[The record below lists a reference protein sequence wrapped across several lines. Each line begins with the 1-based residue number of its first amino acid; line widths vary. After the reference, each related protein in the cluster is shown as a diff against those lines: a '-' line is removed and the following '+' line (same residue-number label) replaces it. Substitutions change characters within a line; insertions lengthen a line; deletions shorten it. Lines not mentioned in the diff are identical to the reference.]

1 MLDAI
6 LGSKTKVRVLRLLAR
21 APTREFALGDMT
33 DALGLSTGSVHPA
46 VRQLVEIRML
56 AVRRVGR
63 SRAFRLNER
72 HVLYAALLSLFGTEG
87 RGLVPVAQEF
97 AKSLPARGT
106 RAVVLF
112 GSAARGVPTPL
123 SDIDVLVVADRSLEP
138 AVRKAAESIL
148 DRYDVNVSPLVLPKE
163 EVDRRL
169 RAFDPLLLTVAQ
181 EGKTLRGRAAWL
193 AR

>member
-6 LGSKTKVRVLRLLAR
+6 LGSKTKVRVLRLLVR
-21 APTREFALGDMT
+21 TPTREFALGDMT

-56 AVRRVGR
+56 VARRVGR

-72 HVLYAALLSLFGTEG
+72 HVLYAALLSLFGAEG

-112 GSAARGVPTPL
+112 GSAARGVPTPQ
-123 SDIDVLVVADRSLEP
+123 SDIDVLVVAERSLEP

-181 EGKTLRGRAAWL
+181 EGKTLRGRVAWL
-193 AR
+193 AG

>member
-1 MLDAI
+1 MA
-6 LGSKTKVRVLRLLAR
+6 GT
-21 APTREFALGDMT
+21 E
-33 DALGLSTGSVHPA
+33 
-46 VRQLVEIRML
+46 
-56 AVRRVGR
+56 
-63 SRAFRLNER
+63 
-72 HVLYAALLSLFGTEG
+72 AALLSLFGAEG
-87 RGLVPVAQEF
+87 RGLVSVAQEF

-106 RAVVLF
+106 GAVVLF

-181 EGKTLRGRAAWL
+181 EGKSLRGSAAWL

>member
-6 LGSKTKVRVLRLLAR
+6 LGSKTKVRVLRLLFR
-21 APTREFALGDMT
+21 TPTGEFALGDMT
-33 DALGLSTGSVHPA
+33 DALVLSIGSVHPA
-46 VRQLVEIRML
+46 VRQLVESRML
-56 AVRRVGR
+56 VARRVGR

-72 HVLYAALLSLFGTEG
+72 HVLYAALLSLFGAEG
-87 RGLVPVAQEF
+87 RGLVSVAQEF

-106 RAVVLF
+106 AAVVLF
-112 GSAARGVPTPL
+112 GSAARGVATPQ
-123 SDIDVLVVADRSLEP
+123 SDIDVLVVAERSLEP